1 MKIKT
6 KLILGMAFLFTAFLT
21 VSLFSLYFI
30 FNISR
35 QNNLI
40 TKNNNLT
47 IGYVENMLQSIDK
60 INDIKASSLFNVHY
74 MVNESEFSRLLKV
87 LEQNLGN
94 QENNIT
100 ETGERELTRSVRDNF
115 EKLKTLF
122 SESSGSSV
130 TDKPGFYYTNILPAV
145 NEIKFDLFA
154 ISDLNMNA
162 IVNKNIKANE
172 TANHSYLVLSIIAS
186 VCFLVFFIFI
196 FGFPRFI
203 TEPIE
208 ILTKSVKEIANKNF
222 ETRVNFKTNDEF
234 GQISE
239 AFNDMAGKLEE
250 YEKINIRQLV
260 NGKERAESILNRID
274 EAILVL
280 DENQNITFVNIPAEK
295 LLGLSNV
302 NIINKNAPDL
312 ATNNELLRY
321 MIRDLNQNN
330 VKSTDTFTV
339 KSGDI
344 KTVYS
349 GEMHIITS
357 YNRKEDFIVHIGY
370 EISLKKISK
379 VFD

>member
-60 INDIKASSLFNVHY
+60 INDIKASSLFKVHY